1 MVASLLN
8 INFFTRNQSFT
19 AFLSFTLH
27 FTKKRASFQHFA
39 TTVELVYFVTF
50 SSVPAEFLSF
60 VYISVR
66 LIRHRLIRQFA

>member
-39 TTVELVYFVTF
+39 TTVELV
-50 SSVPAEFLSF
+50 
-60 VYISVR
+60 
-66 LIRHRLIRQFA
+66 